1 MEPLITS
8 QAQQAQQLIAQQA
21 QQAIQF
27 ERVLQ
32 VGGTMAYI
40 PQRRTG
46 QEREDTM
53 AV

>member
-27 ERVLQ
+27 ERLLQ
-32 VGGTMAYI
+32 VGGTMAYM
-40 PQRRTG
+40 PSRQVKE
-46 QEREDTM
+46 EREDTM